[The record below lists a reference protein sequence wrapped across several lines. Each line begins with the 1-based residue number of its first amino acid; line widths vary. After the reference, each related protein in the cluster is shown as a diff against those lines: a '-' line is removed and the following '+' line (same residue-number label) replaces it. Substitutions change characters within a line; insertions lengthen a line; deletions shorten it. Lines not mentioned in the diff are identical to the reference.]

1 MKKYALSLCAAL
13 ALAAPVSWG
22 ADSFRLENGQ
32 LLEKGM
38 TKAEVLDV
46 AGKPTTKDSQGKSR
60 GGGYKKEVWTFHANN
75 TFGAP
80 HIVTVTF
87 EGGSVTKVAAKA
99 RTRP

>member
-1 MKKYALSLCAAL
+1 MKKYILGLCAAL
-13 ALAAPVSWG
+13 AMAAPVTWAS
-22 ADSFRLENGQ
+22 DSFRLENGQ

-46 AGKPTTKDSQGKSR
+46 AGKPKLKDSQGRSR
-60 GGGYKKEVWTFHANN
+60 GGGYKKEVWTFYANN

-80 HIVTVTF
+80 FIVSVTF

>member
-1 MKKYALSLCAAL
+1 MKKYIFGLCATL
-13 ALAAPVSWG
+13 TLAAPVAWAS
-22 ADSFRLENGQ
+22 DSFRLESGQ

-46 AGKPTTKDSQGKSR
+46 AGKPKTKGRQGKSR
-60 GGGYKKEVWTFHANN
+60 GVGLKKEVWTFYANN
-75 TFGAP
+75 TFGTP

-87 EGGSVTKVAAKA
+87 EGGTVSKVVAKA

>member
-1 MKKYALSLCAAL
+1 MKKHLLGLCAAG
-13 ALAAPVSWG
+13 ALAASVAAN

-32 LLEKGM
+32 LLEEGM

-46 AGKPTTKDSQGKSR
+46 AGKPKLKDSQGKSR
-60 GGGYKKEVWTFHANN
+60 GHGYKKEVWTFYTNN

-80 HIVTVTF
+80 FIVNVTF
-87 EGGSVTKVAAKA
+87 EGGTVTKVAARA